1 MFKFAINNLKTKKVK
16 FILTTLTMFI
26 CILISIF
33 FYNVACQ
40 TEDGV
45 INSSSNYDTIVGG
58 SSSPLEL
65 TLSTLFY
72 MDYPLETIP
81 YEYYEKY
88 KNDPNIAKAFPFAT
102 GDTYRNVKIVGTLS
116 GYINDFKI
124 KNGKN
129 VNDDNIYEA
138 VVGYDVAKNTGLKVG
153 DQFVSTHG
161 ALNEGGHEHKD
172 TPYTVVGILDKS
184 NTSSDMVIFT
194 EIKSVWSAH
203 HHDEDEDE
211 EHENEEEH
219 EEHHHIVDKGDVTAI
234 LLKTKNLSVH
244 TKIVSDLKAD
254 SKVQAVNPATEL
266 RKLLSNIGMVK
277 NIIYIMVVFI
287 LVLSVMMIYI
297 TTTSSVN
304 DSKEDISI
312 MRLIGIKRKNIH
324 IMLFVQILFS
334 FMLSVVLAILFKF
347 VLLYITNMFTSG
359 NFGIMMSS
367 FKFYIGEIYIVLFIF
382 VLIVISMLISM
393 LPSFKK
399 DPLDI

>member
-45 INSSSNYDTIVGG
+45 INSSSNYDTIIG
-58 SSSPLEL
+58 SNSSPLEL

-72 MDYPLETIP
+72 MDYPIDTIP
-81 YEYYEKY
+81 YDYYQKY
-88 KNDPNIAKAFPFAT
+88 QNDENVLKVFPFAS
-102 GDTYRNVKIVGTLS
+102 GDTFRNVKIIGTLS
-116 GYINDFKI
+116 GYLEDFKI
-124 KNGKN
+124 KEGNNLNEKS
-129 VNDDNIYEA
+129 VYEA
-138 VVGYDVAKNTGLKVG
+138 VLGYDVANTTGLKIG
-153 DQFVSTHG
+153 DTFVSTHG
-161 ALNEGGHEHKD
+161 ALNEGGHDHED
-172 TPYTVVGILDKS
+172 TPYTIVGILEKS
-184 NTSSDMVIFT
+184 NTSADNVIFT
-194 EIKSVWSAH
+194 QIQSIWSAH
-203 HHDEDEDE
+203 HE
-211 EHENEEEH
+211 EEGEEYEHEEEH
-219 EEHHHIVDKGDVTAI
+219 EHEIIDSGDLTSI
-234 LLKTKNLSVH
+234 LLKTKNLAVH
-244 TKIVSDLKAD
+244 TKIVNDLKSD

-277 NIIYIMVVFI
+277 NIIYIMVAFI
-287 LVLSVMMIYI
+287 LVLSIMMIYI

-312 MRLIGIKRKNIH
+312 MRLIGIKRKNINL
-324 IMLFVQILFS
+324 MLFIQILFS
-334 FMLSVVLAILFKF
+334 FIISLILAILFKF
-347 VLLYITNMFTSG
+347 VLLYITNIFTSG

-382 VLIVISMLISM
+382 VLILISM
-393 LPSFKK
+393 VLSMIPMFRK